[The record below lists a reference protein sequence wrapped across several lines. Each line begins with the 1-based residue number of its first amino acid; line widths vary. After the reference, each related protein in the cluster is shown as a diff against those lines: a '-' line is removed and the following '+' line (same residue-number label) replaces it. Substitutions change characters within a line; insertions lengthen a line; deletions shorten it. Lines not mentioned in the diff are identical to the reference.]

1 VVFDPFEE
9 VFEAPDCFEPDAE
22 PVAEPDFDP
31 DAPEVAA
38 ALLSSVEDGA
48 DPESVDLGASVIV
61 PLTESDSEVDG
72 VVDCDDFGG
81 DDVCEGVSKNFH
93 D

>member
-38 ALLSSVEDGA
+38 ALLPSVED
-48 DPESVDLGASVIV
+48 
-61 PLTESDSEVDG
+61 
-72 VVDCDDFGG
+72 
-81 DDVCEGVSKNFH
+81 
-93 D
+93 